1 MYDCVWDSGGP
12 TKLPKRAQLT
22 QYQIFVRR
30 LFLSQP
36 FAGASLRIDI
46 LDEVEDEV
54 EFHQR
59 DGDLETAV
67 RLEWRN

>member
-1 MYDCVWDSGGP
+1 MAHEIA
-12 TKLPKRAQLT
+12 KRVQLK

-36 FAGASLRIDI
+36 FAGASPRIDI
-46 LDEVEDEV
+46 LDEVEDEL

-59 DGDLETAV
+59 DGDLQTAV

>member
-1 MYDCVWDSGGP
+1 MIVFG
-12 TKLPKRAQLT
+12 TAVAHEIAKRVQLK

-36 FAGASLRIDI
+36 IAGASPRIDI
-46 LDEVEDEV
+46 LDEVEDEL

-59 DGDLETAV
+59 DGDLQTAI
-67 RLEWRN
+67 RLE

>member
-1 MYDCVWDSGGP
+1 MCDCVRDSE
-12 TKLPKRAQLT
+12 TNEIAKRVQLK

-36 FAGASLRIDI
+36 FASASLRIDI
-46 LDEVEDEV
+46 LDEVKMSSGSISTMGILRQ
-54 EFHQR
+54 H
-59 DGDLETAV
+59 V